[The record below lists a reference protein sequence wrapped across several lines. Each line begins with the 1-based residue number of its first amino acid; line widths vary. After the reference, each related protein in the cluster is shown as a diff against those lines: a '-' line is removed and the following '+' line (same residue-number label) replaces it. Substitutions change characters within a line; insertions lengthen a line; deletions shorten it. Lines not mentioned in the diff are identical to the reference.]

1 MADIASTASVI
12 AAVASAVATA
22 FAAFATWHAPKS
34 AANLAE
40 TLRRDAERSDQRQR
54 YKLHLFAT
62 LMQERAAIYT
72 ENAVRV
78 LNTIDVVFHDSR
90 PVREAWAELFLV
102 FGMNSIPPHVLDERL
117 RKLLIAMAQDIG
129 LGDEL
134 RVDDIG
140 RVYYPKALTEE
151 RLIKDTQRQQLLSA
165 LQGETPAANTAIQTL
180 TSN

>member
-1 MADIASTASVI
+1 MTDVAPVI
-12 AAVASAVATA
+12 AAVASAIATA
-22 FAAFATWHAPKS
+22 FAAFATWHAPRS
-34 AANLAE
+34 AAKLAE
-40 TLRRDAERSDQRQR
+40 TLRRGAERSDQRQR

-102 FGMNSIPPHVLDERL
+102 FSMNPIPPHVLDERL

-151 RLIKDTQRQQLLSA
+151 RSIKDIQRQQLLAA
-165 LQGETPAANTAIQTL
+165 LQGDTAAANTAIQTV
-180 TSN
+180 TSSSRL